1 MKFNPKVWFLNYLKK
16 KKPLSIF
23 FDALFVILIA
33 LLIIPGTRTTVG
45 AFFIRMTSLPP
56 STIDEGEQ
64 LSLGNSAKNW
74 TLQDLQGN
82 TVTFAELNQ
91 KPVFVNIW
99 ATWCPP
105 CIAEIPG
112 IEETYHE
119 YKNEVN
125 FVLVTNENVETVQQ
139 FLKKNKYE
147 DLPVYFASNTPLEFS
162 SNSIPATFI
171 VSRNGKI
178 AVNKKGAARWN
189 TGTTKNLLDEL
200 IKE

>member
-1 MKFNPKVWFLNYLKK
+1 MKFNPKEWFLNYLKK

-23 FDALFVILIA
+23 FDVLFVILIA

-45 AFFIRMTSLPP
+45 AFFIRMTSFPP
-56 STIDEGEQ
+56 STIEKNEQ
-64 LSLGNSAKNW
+64 LSLGNNANNW
-74 TLQDLQGN
+74 TLYDLQGN
-82 TVTFAELNQ
+82 VVKFSELNK

-112 IEETYHE
+112 IEEIYHE
-119 YKNEVN
+119 YKKEVN
-125 FVLVTNENVETVQQ
+125 FIMVTNEDPGTVKQ
-139 FLKKNKYE
+139 FLEKRNYE
-147 DLPVYFASNTPLEFS
+147 DLPVYFASGTPVEFS
-162 SNSIPATFI
+162 SNSIPATFV
-171 VSRNGKI
+171 VSRDGKI